1 MVVRWQCRIWFAHQT
16 KQIPFRLHRSHTS
29 VAVRTHPLRLHTR
42 TRVPPSRPFIFSPPN
57 RVRFCIINL
66 YSEYNFYFGFR
77 EIYNDAIDALR
88 NWYMVS
94 TDTHNTQHQQK
105 KKTNNWLPLSKLFF
119 FLVAPLSHRTRL
131 AGSGHCMISW
141 LMRRL
146 NAHTVNW
153 KFWNEHKTTKLMVM
167 GEWTRSSFP
176 FSEQRK
182 NENCSERMASIKC
195 QQSLNNHIT
204 LSRFHYC
211 YSFYWH
217 NLLIILRL
225 S

>member
-1 MVVRWQCRIWFAHQT
+1 MTRINILLHKSYRRWLFGVWQCRIWFAHQT

-77 EIYNDAIDALR
+77 VIYNDAIDALR

-105 KKTNNWLPLSKLFF
+105 KKKNKQLASIIQIVFF
-119 FLVAPLSHRTRL
+119 FSRPSVASNSTSRQRTLHDQLVD
-131 AGSGHCMISW
+131 
-141 LMRRL
+141 
-146 NAHTVNW
+146 
-153 KFWNEHKTTKLMVM
+153 
-167 GEWTRSSFP
+167 
-176 FSEQRK
+176 
-182 NENCSERMASIKC
+182 ASVK
-195 QQSLNNHIT
+195 
-204 LSRFHYC
+204 RA
-211 YSFYWH
+211 YS
-217 NLLIILRL
+217 
-225 S
+225 